1 MFKNMLKLIGISA
14 IGYVVYKVGYSNGLK
29 IADKTLQDLENDLLN
44 RKISMQEYMSKVNQR
59 INELEGRC

>member
-14 IGYVVYKVGYSNGLK
+14 IGYVVYKMGYSNGLK
-29 IADKTLQDLENDLLN
+29 TADKTLQDLENDLLN
-44 RKISMQEYMSKVNQR
+44 RRISMQEYLVKVNNR